1 MIRVF
6 EPRLTFQNKLDVFFA
21 LNKNQIS
28 GTSKPIS
35 DFEETSK
42 KYFDREYG
50 VALSNGST
58 ALEVALKLL
67 NLKENDEVIL
77 PSFTIVSC
85 LAAVIRTG
93 ATPVFCDVDKESW
106 NMSLSDIKKVKTKN
120 TKAVI
125 MVHTY
130 GLTANAVEISEFC
143 NSNNIY
149 LIEDAAE
156 AHGQIIDEKKCGSF
170 GDISVMSFYANK
182 HITSGEGGML
192 LTNSKDYYEKALSI
206 RNLGFNPDERFKH
219 ENLYWN
225 YRMSGIQAS
234 LGTSQFKNLNKTISQ
249 KIEQGRYYLELLS
262 ELQNDIQLPLLRNDV
277 SINHFWVF
285 GIVLKQDNIR
295 DSVTK
300 KLIKSG
306 IETRPFFW
314 PLHMQPL
321 LQKYNYQINSD
332 IIQNSKY
339 LGSNGFY
346 IPIGPH
352 VSKKNQRFI
361 FEEIKKS
368 LKES

>member
-6 EPRLTFQNKLDVFFA
+6 EPRLSFQNKLDVFLT

-28 GTSKPIS
+28 GTSKPVS
-35 DFEETSK
+35 EFEETSK
-42 KYFDREYG
+42 KYFDRDYG
-50 VALSNGST
+50 VALSNGSV

-67 NLKENDEVIL
+67 NLKENDEVIM
-77 PSFTIVSC
+77 PSFTIISC
-85 LAAVIRTG
+85 LAAVIRAG
-93 ATPVFCDVDKESW
+93 ATPVFCDVDKRSW
-106 NMSLSDIKKVKTKN
+106 NMSLSDIKKVKSKN

-130 GLTANAVEISEFC
+130 GLAANAIEISEFC
-143 NSNNIY
+143 KNNNIY

-156 AHGQIIDEKKCGSF
+156 AHGQIIGGQKCGSF

-249 KIEQGRYYLELLS
+249 KTKQGRYYLELFS
-262 ELQNDIQLPLLRNDV
+262 ELQNDIQLPLLKNDV
-277 SINHFWVF
+277 TVNHFWVF
-285 GIVLKQDNIR
+285 GIILKQDNIR

-300 KLIKSG
+300 KLTKAG

-321 LQKYNYQINSD
+321 LQKYNYEINSD

-339 LGSNGFY
+339 LGLNGFY

-352 VSKKNQRFI
+352 VSKKDQRFI
-361 FEEIKKS
+361 FEEIKKC
-368 LKES
+368 LK

>member
-6 EPRLTFQNKLDVFFA
+6 EPRLTFQNKLDVVFA

-182 HITSGEGGML
+182 HITSGKGGML

-352 VSKKNQRFI
+352 VSKK
-361 FEEIKKS
+361 IKDLSLKKLKS

>member
-6 EPRLTFQNKLDVFFA
+6 EPRLSLQNKLDVFLT

-28 GTSKPIS
+28 GTSKPVS
-35 DFEETSK
+35 EFEETSK
-42 KYFDREYG
+42 KYFDRDYG
-50 VALSNGST
+50 VALSNGSA

-67 NLKENDEVIL
+67 NLKENDEVIM
-77 PSFTIVSC
+77 PSFTIISC
-85 LAAVIRTG
+85 LAAVIRAG
-93 ATPVFCDVDKESW
+93 ATPVFCDVDKRSW
-106 NMSLSDIKKVKTKN
+106 NMSLSDIKKVKSKN

-130 GLTANAVEISEFC
+130 GLAANAIEISEFC
-143 NSNNIY
+143 KNNNIY

-156 AHGQIIDEKKCGSF
+156 AHGQIIGGQKCGSF

-249 KIEQGRYYLELLS
+249 KTKQGRYYLELFS
-262 ELQNDIQLPLLRNDV
+262 ELQNDIQLPLLKNDV

-285 GIVLKQDNIR
+285 GIVLKQDNKR

-332 IIQNSKY
+332 TIQNSKY
-339 LGSNGFY
+339 LGLNGFY

-352 VSKKNQRFI
+352 VSKKHQRFI
-361 FEEIKKS
+361 FEEIKKC
-368 LKES
+368 LKEK

>member
-6 EPRLTFQNKLDVFFA
+6 EPRLSFQNKFDVFSA

-28 GTSKPIS
+28 GTSKPVS
-35 DFEETSK
+35 EFEEKSK
-42 KYFDREYG
+42 KYFGREYG
-50 VALSNGST
+50 IALSNGSI

-67 NLKENDEVIL
+67 NLEKNDEVII
-77 PSFTIVSC
+77 PSFTIISC
-85 LAAVIRTG
+85 LAAVIRAG
-93 ATPVFCDVDKESW
+93 ATPVFCDVDKDSW
-106 NMSLSDIKKVKTKN
+106 NMSLSDIKKVQSKKTK
-120 TKAVI
+120 AII

-130 GLTANAVEISEFC
+130 GLATNAVEISEFC
-143 NSNNIY
+143 VKNNIY

-156 AHGQIIDEKKCGSF
+156 AHGQIIGEQKCGSF

-182 HITSGEGGML
+182 HITSGEGGMI
-192 LTNSKDYYEKALSI
+192 LTNSEEYYKKALSI

-225 YRMSGIQAS
+225 YRISGLQAA
-234 LGTSQFKNLNKTISQ
+234 LGTSQFKNLNKTIFQ
-249 KIEQGRYYLELLS
+249 KIEQGTYYLQLFS
-262 ELQNDIQLPLLRNDV
+262 ELQDKIQLPLLKNDV

-285 GIVLKQDNIR
+285 GIVLKQKNKR
-295 DSVTK
+295 DTVTK
-300 KLIKSG
+300 NLAQAG

-332 IIQNSKY
+332 ILKNSKY
-339 LGSNGFY
+339 LGLNGFY

-352 VSKKNQRFI
+352 VSKKNQKFI
-361 FEEIKKS
+361 FEETKKI
-368 LKES
+368 LKQN